1 MTSVDT
7 LLVGFT
13 KNPKGND
20 ILIIGRKF
28 VNGAL
33 DVINAFEGPEARHIY
48 EKLIGKGDANGR
60 RV

>member
-1 MTSVDT
+1 MIDVDT

-28 VNGAL
+28 VNGAP
-33 DVINAFEGPEARHIY
+33 DVINAIEGPEARELY
-48 EKLIGKGDANGR
+48 EKLVGKEK
-60 RV
+60 

>member
-1 MTSVDT
+1 MTEVDT

-28 VNGAL
+28 VNGAP
-33 DVINAFEGPEARHIY
+33 DNINAFEGPEARYIY
-48 EKLIGKGDANGR
+48 EKLIGKEK
-60 RV
+60 